1 MSYSSYL
8 WHLDM
13 PDERNFL
20 EAEYISFLIRLA
32 EKKLGVKYK
41 KILDLA
47 CGVGRHHKFLRE
59 NGFEIYGVDSSRE
72 LIRLAKEKNKNFEN
86 FYKVED
92 MRRIDY
98 RAEFDV
104 VLNWYTSFG
113 YFSDKENKL
122 VLENI
127 YKALKPSGIFIL
139 ELPVKWSEGN
149 GVIFHEDQLVEVI
162 QRRKIDSYRF
172 EYQAR
177 LYKKE
182 GKNLTFKA
190 KLKLILTI
198 YPPHI
203 LKSMLETIGFKI
215 LYVFA
220 NYGIINVRNFDLT
233 DLVERGVRRLVWI
246 AYK

>member
-1 MSYSSYL
+1 M
-8 WHLDM
+8 
-13 PDERNFL
+13 
-20 EAEYISFLIRLA
+20 
-32 EKKLGVKYK
+32 
-41 KILDLA
+41 
-47 CGVGRHHKFLRE
+47 GRHHKFLRE

-86 FYKVED
+86 FYKVGD

-98 RAEFDV
+98 SAEFDV

-127 YKALKPSGIFIL
+127 YKA
-139 ELPVKWSEGN
+139 
-149 GVIFHEDQLVEVI
+149 
-162 QRRKIDSYRF
+162 
-172 EYQAR
+172 
-177 LYKKE
+177 
-182 GKNLTFKA
+182 

-203 LKSMLETIGFKI
+203 LKSMLKTMGFKI

-220 NYGIINVRNFDLT
+220 NHGIINVRNFDLT